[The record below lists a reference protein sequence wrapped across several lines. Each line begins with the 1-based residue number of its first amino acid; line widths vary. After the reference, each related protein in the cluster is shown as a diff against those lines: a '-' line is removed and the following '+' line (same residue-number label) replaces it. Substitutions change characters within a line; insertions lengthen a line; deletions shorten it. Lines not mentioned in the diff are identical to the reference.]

1 MEPGFELEV
10 ESTRARTKPLHGRPG
25 VKSFLLAI
33 PSDTVYT
40 ITKPCDSVHP
50 CRDFVTRHTSTSPTI
65 VKFTNRVEK
74 SLAVAPS
81 TTNRTKDL
89 TPFRVCIRA
98 ERRPECLRATWLAAS
113 LDSPRPA
120 ERAPRRCRMG
130 PRPGSAA
137 RRVPIQSRCGTVLP
151 RSSASRP

>member
-74 SLAVAPS
+74 SLAVAPFGQNLLPGAS
-81 TTNRTKDL
+81 TVHHVVDSSGVLNTKRPSHD
-89 TPFRVCIRA
+89 FRRYH
-98 ERRPECLRATWLAAS
+98 RRP
-113 LDSPRPA
+113 
-120 ERAPRRCRMG
+120 
-130 PRPGSAA
+130 
-137 RRVPIQSRCGTVLP
+137 PIAQKI
-151 RSSASRP
+151 